1 MAYEN
6 FLNQDE
12 VDDILATLS
21 GEKPEDE
28 AEGKR
33 EQAGGVRP
41 YDLGSPDRVVRRR
54 MHTLE
59 LINERF
65 ARRMRAVFMNF
76 MRRNADIS
84 VRPIQVLKYS
94 DFERNLPV
102 PSNLNLVK
110 FTPLRGTAL
119 VVFDPTLVFLIIE
132 NMFGGNGR
140 SSTRVEG
147 RDFTATEQRI
157 IRRLLGMTLDAYT
170 QAWDGI
176 YPIEHSYIRSE
187 MHTKF
192 ASVTDP
198 HEVVLVTPIHIE
210 FGTRGG
216 LLNLCLPYSMIEPI
230 RELLISPYQ
239 DAIDTVEESRW
250 GPKLSSELRSVN
262 VEMVVD
268 LTKINLTFKDL
279 MNLEVGS
286 VIPFDLPKSVVA
298 RINKIP
304 ILECEYGTSADGK
317 RYAVRVKN
325 RLNFGA
331 QDLLN
336 ENARHDIQEQ

>member
-33 EQAGGVRP
+33 EQAGGVRS

-102 PSNLNLVK
+102 P
-110 FTPLRGTAL
+110 
-119 VVFDPTLVFLIIE
+119 
-132 NMFGGNGR
+132 
-140 SSTRVEG
+140 
-147 RDFTATEQRI
+147 
-157 IRRLLGMTLDAYT
+157 
-170 QAWDGI
+170 
-176 YPIEHSYIRSE
+176 
-187 MHTKF
+187 
-192 ASVTDP
+192 
-198 HEVVLVTPIHIE
+198 
-210 FGTRGG
+210 
-216 LLNLCLPYSMIEPI
+216 
-230 RELLISPYQ
+230 
-239 DAIDTVEESRW
+239 
-250 GPKLSSELRSVN
+250 
-262 VEMVVD
+262 
-268 LTKINLTFKDL
+268 
-279 MNLEVGS
+279 
-286 VIPFDLPKSVVA
+286 
-298 RINKIP
+298 
-304 ILECEYGTSADGK
+304 
-317 RYAVRVKN
+317 
-325 RLNFGA
+325 
-331 QDLLN
+331 
-336 ENARHDIQEQ
+336 